1 MAEQWLESTHKLHK
15 LKYTTGQLEK
25 GTEGTLHLQWFIQL
39 EKPGK
44 RISALKKV
52 CPYTHWTP
60 VDTKDSAWKYCHKE
74 DTRVEGP
81 WEFGERPLR

>member
-1 MAEQWLESTHKLHK
+1 MQPNKRTRFIGTLNNPQDHYKDFMAEQWLEATHKAHD
-15 LKYTTGQLEK
+15 LKFTTGQLEK

-39 EKPGK
+39 DKPGK

-60 VDTKDSAWKYCHKE
+60 VDTKD
-74 DTRVEGP
+74 
-81 WEFGERPLR
+81 